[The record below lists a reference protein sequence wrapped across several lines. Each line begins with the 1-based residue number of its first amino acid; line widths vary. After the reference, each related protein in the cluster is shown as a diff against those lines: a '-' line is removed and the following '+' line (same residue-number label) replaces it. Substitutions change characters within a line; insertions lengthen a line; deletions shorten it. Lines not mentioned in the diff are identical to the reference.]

1 MTGRL
6 QDKVAL
12 ISGSAGGQGRAA
24 VLRFAAEGAR
34 VVCCDVD
41 ETGNAQT
48 VDLARAAGFDVVGHA
63 PGDVATSAGATAW
76 IEAAVERFGR
86 VDILYNNA
94 STTRFTPIA
103 DISDEEWAFVMR
115 NEIDVV
121 FFPTRAAWPHLVRSR
136 GVIINI
142 SSVAGM
148 IGWGRPAVAHC
159 TAKGAIIAMT
169 RQLAVEGAPHGIRAV
184 TISPGAVVTP
194 STAQI
199 LERPEVHAK
208 LMERNLVGRLGQPD
222 DVVATAVFL
231 ASDEAGFITGTN
243 VTVDGGHTAF

>member
-1 MTGRL
+1 MTERL
-6 QDKVAL
+6 KDKVAL

-24 VLRFAAEGAR
+24 VLRFGAEGAK
-34 VVCCDVD
+34 VVCSDVN
-41 ETGNAQT
+41 EAGNAET
-48 VDLARAAGFDVVGHA
+48 VEMAQAAGYEVIGHA
-63 PGDVATSAGATAW
+63 PGDIATAAGAKAW
-76 IEAAVERFGR
+76 IDAAVDRFGR
-86 VDILYNNA
+86 IDILYNNA

-103 DISDEEWAFVMR
+103 EISDEEWAFVMR

-121 FFPTRAAWPHLVRSR
+121 FFPTRASWPHLMKSR

-148 IGWGRPAVAHC
+148 LGWSRPAVAHC

-184 TISPGAVVTP
+184 TISPGAVI
-194 STAQI
+194 TATTAHI
-199 LERPEVHAK
+199 LERPELQAK

-222 DVVATAVFL
+222 DVVSAAVFL
-231 ASDEAGFITGTN
+231 ASDEAGF
-243 VTVDGGHTAF
+243 VTVAKNP